1 MGNTVEQWRS
11 SIGRKAGLSCIH
23 DLGFTHTR
31 TTKFYA
37 VLVLFLLVACGSVE
51 SNPGPHSFTNDVER
65 QTFNRIRSMDSKLAK
80 YESHVEFYDRCIQEE
95 CVPKGLNFKIA
106 FSAMIPGTEDTMKDF
121 VASSKLNMLA
131 VLRDLYNKF

>member
-11 SIGRKAGLSCIH
+11 SIGRKAGFSCIH

-51 SNPGPHSFTNDVER
+51 SNPGPHSFTDGMER
-65 QTFNRIRSMDSKLAK
+65 QTFNRIRSIDSKMAK

-95 CVPKGLNFKIA
+95 YSKG
-106 FSAMIPGTEDTMKDF
+106 
-121 VASSKLNMLA
+121 
-131 VLRDLYNKF
+131 VL